1 MTEAVRSSRERSTRR
16 IVIAGGHGKIALE
29 LERLLSQRGDSVAGL
44 IRNPDQASDLAA
56 AGAEAVVVDLE
67 HSSVDEVAA
76 HVRGA
81 DAVVFAA
88 GAGPGSGAARKETV
102 DRAAAVLLADAALAA
117 GVGRYLMISAM
128 GADDGA
134 SDPVFAAYL
143 RAKAAAD
150 EEVLARDGLRTTVVR
165 PGHLTDEPGTGRVSI
180 AAKTGRGSVP
190 RQDVAAVLVAVLDAP
205 DTEGQTFE
213 LISGEMPIAGAV
225 AAVGR

>member
-1 MTEAVRSSRERSTRR
+1 VPEQS
-16 IVIAGGHGKIALE
+16 
-29 LERLLSQRGDSVAGL
+29 
-44 IRNPDQASDLAA
+44 PDQPA
-56 AGAEAVVVDLE
+56 
-67 HSSVDEVAA
+67 
-76 HVRGA
+76 
-81 DAVVFAA
+81 
-88 GAGPGSGAARKETV
+88 K
-102 DRAAAVLLADAALAA
+102 
-117 GVGRYLMISAM
+117 
-128 GADDGA
+128 

-213 LISGEMPIAGAV
+213 LISGETPIAGAV